1 MSWRRAEDY
10 VVLIPAEV
18 AREIYKDGTTTM
30 AMATYSIKKIS
41 QGTSNVADCGAKH
54 GESS

>member
-41 QGTSNVADCGAKH
+41 QVTSNVADCGAKH